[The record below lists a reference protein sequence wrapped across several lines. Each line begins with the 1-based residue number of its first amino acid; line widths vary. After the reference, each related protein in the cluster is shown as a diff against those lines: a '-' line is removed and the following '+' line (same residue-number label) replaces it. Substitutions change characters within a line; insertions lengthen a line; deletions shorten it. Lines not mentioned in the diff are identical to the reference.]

1 MTNNEI
7 VDKIARERLVEK
19 VIHNITDGNCI
30 DPTALSDLAQDIY
43 VSLLEDAK
51 VPEIYGEGH
60 INYYVTRCVM
70 NNIISS
76 SSPFYRNYL
85 RPIVLSSELN
95 QNITANLP
103 DGKD

>member
-7 VDKIARERLVEK
+7 VDKIARDRLVEK
-19 VIHNITDGNCI
+19 VIQNITDGNCI

-51 VPEIYGEGH
+51 VPEIYEEGH

-85 RPIVLSSELN
+85 RPIVLSTELN
-95 QNITANLP
+95 QNIASNIP
-103 DGKD
+103 DGKN

>member
-7 VDKIARERLVEK
+7 VDKIARDKLVEK
-19 VIHNITDGNCI
+19 VIQNITDGNCI
-30 DPTALSDLAQDIY
+30 DPTALNDLAQDIY
-43 VSLLEDAK
+43 VSLLEDVK
-51 VPEIYGEGH
+51 VPGIYEEGH

-70 NNIISS
+70 NNIVSS